1 MVLSFAARGFSP
13 GPLAFPSPQK
23 PTFSYSNSTRNQV
36 DEEPL
41 SGCATFKLLFIWV
54 FIFLFIL
61 FIYICHVKELF
72 SIFPTMPWG
81 EDVVNSVET
90 NANGWITLQ
99 GFLAQWT

>member
-1 MVLSFAARGFSP
+1 M
-13 GPLAFPSPQK
+13 
-23 PTFSYSNSTRNQV
+23 
-36 DEEPL
+36 
-41 SGCATFKLLFIWV
+41 LFIWV
-54 FIFLFIL
+54 FILSFIL
-61 FIYICHVKELF
+61 FIYLCDLKELF

>member
-1 MVLSFAARGFSP
+1 MATVKLTFFAP
-13 GPLAFPSPQK
+13 CLNC
-23 PTFSYSNSTRNQV
+23 Y
-36 DEEPL
+36 L
-41 SGCATFKLLFIWV
+41 
-54 FIFLFIL
+54 IFLFIL
-61 FIYICHVKELF
+61 FCDLKELF

>member
-1 MVLSFAARGFSP
+1 M
-13 GPLAFPSPQK
+13 LATACPNGNCKTDFLC
-23 PTFSYSNSTRNQV
+23 T
-36 DEEPL
+36 L
-41 SGCATFKLLFIWV
+41 FKLLFN
-54 FIFLFIL
+54 F
-61 FIYICHVKELF
+61 FIYVCDLKELF

>member
-1 MVLSFAARGFSP
+1 MATVKLTLFAP
-13 GPLAFPSPQK
+13 CL
-23 PTFSYSNSTRNQV
+23 NCN
-36 DEEPL
+36 L
-41 SGCATFKLLFIWV
+41 
-54 FIFLFIL
+54 IF
-61 FIYICHVKELF
+61 FIYICDLKELF